1 MNFDKLLTAIENAVN
16 FIESLTPIAASI
28 GGPIVGNI
36 SSTIL
41 TVTDIIHNIVARAD
55 EAGHVFAET
64 DQSKINEFVNR
75 LALQN
80 DKLAELIRNS

>member
-1 MNFDKLLTAIENAVN
+1 MNFDEMLDVIEKASD

-41 TVTDIIHNIVARAD
+41 TVTDIVHNIAARAD

-64 DQSKINEFVNR
+64 DQSKINEFINR